1 MLNKKTK
8 QMKKI
13 ITHIIV
19 SLLIIAAFCGGLAW
33 LLPVRVSITL
43 IFMLQVLTLVI
54 IGSVLKQEKH
64 EQEEQ

>member
-1 MLNKKTK
+1 
-8 QMKKI
+8 MKKI

-19 SLLIIAAFCGGLAW
+19 SLLISAALCGGLAW

>member
-1 MLNKKTK
+1 
-8 QMKKI
+8 MKKI
-13 ITHIIV
+13 ITNIIV
-19 SLLIIAAFCGGLAW
+19 PLLIIAALCVGLAW

-54 IGSVLKQEKH
+54 IGSVLKREKH

>member
-1 MLNKKTK
+1 
-8 QMKKI
+8 MKKI

-19 SLLIIAAFCGGLAW
+19 SLLILAALCGGIAW

-43 IFMLQVLTLVI
+43 IFILQVLTLVI

-64 EQEEQ
+64 EQEEA

>member
-1 MLNKKTK
+1 MR
-8 QMKKI
+8 KI

-19 SLLIIAAFCGGLAW
+19 SLLIIAALCGGLAW

-43 IFMLQVLTLVI
+43 IFILQVLTLVI
-54 IGSVLKQEKH
+54 IGSMLKREKH